1 MSHPDHNHAAAH
13 DHGHDHSHGA
23 PPADAGTALDPVCGM
38 TVKLGAGKPSLEHAG
53 TTYHFC
59 SNGCRTKFEADPDRY
74 LSPREPDPP
83 APPGTIYTCPMH
95 PEVRQVGPGACP
107 KCGMALEPETF
118 SADQPPNPEIADFT
132 RRLWVGAILAVPL
145 LVAEMG
151 EHLFG
156 FHLPIGVTARG
167 WGEFALAT
175 PVVWWAGWPF
185 LERGAASLKSGHL
198 NMFTLIALGVMAAWL
213 FSTAAV
219 LAPGLIPAEFRG
231 MDGAP
236 PLYFEAAAVIVALV
250 LVGQL
255 LELNA
260 RERTSHALRALLDLA
275 PARALRVRAD
285 GTDEDVAVEAI
296 QVGDRLRVR
305 PGGKVPV
312 DGVVLEGRT
321 AVDEALITGE
331 SMPVGKGPGDTLA
344 AGSLN
349 ASGAVVMRADKVGA
363 DTLLS
368 QIVQLVAQAQRSRAP
383 IQGLADRVSGWFVPG
398 VVLAAI
404 AAFAA
409 WALAGPEPRLAH
421 GLVAAVSVLI
431 IACPCALGLATPI
444 SIMVGV
450 GRGAHAGVLVRSAEA
465 LERFAAVDTLAVDK
479 TGTLTEGHPAYAGI
493 EPIGDFDGAVL
504 LRLAASLERSSEHPI
519 GLAIVEAAAARG
531 YALAEAADFDAP
543 AGRGVTGTVEGRR
556 LAIGSAGFLA
566 DQGADPTPLADWA
579 EAKRLEGAT
588 VVFVAVDGAA
598 AGAIAVADPVRPT
611 AKAAVDALH
620 AEGLKLVMITGDNAV
635 TARAVAARLGID
647 EVRADVS
654 PAGKAEAVQA
664 LRQAGKVVAMAGDGV
679 NDAPALAAADVGVAM
694 GGGADVAKESAGLT
708 LLGGDLAALV
718 RARRLSQAVMRN
730 IRQNLAFAFV
740 YNLAGVPLAAGALY
754 PAFGWLLSPA
764 IAAAAMSLSS
774 VSVVGNALRLN
785 AVKL

>member
-1 MSHPDHNHAAAH
+1 MSHDHAAHAH
-13 DHGHDHSHGA
+13 ASSAEGA
-23 PPADAGTALDPVCGM
+23 TAEVATARDPVCGM
-38 TVKLGAGKPSLEHAG
+38 TVRLDAGKPSAEHDG
-53 TTYHFC
+53 RTFHFC
-59 SNGCRTKFEADPDRY
+59 CEGCRTKFTADPDRY
-74 LSPREPDPP
+74 LSPRAPEPPPP
-83 APPGTIYTCPMH
+83 AGTIYTCPMH

-107 KCGMALEPETF
+107 KCGMALEPEAF

-132 RRLWVGAILAVPL
+132 RRLWIGAVLTAPL

-151 EHLFG
+151 AHLFG
-156 FHLPIGVTARG
+156 LRLPLSASVQG
-167 WGEFALAT
+167 WGELALAT

-213 FSTAAV
+213 FSTVAV
-219 LAPGLIPAEFRG
+219 LAPGVIPAEFRG
-231 MDGAP
+231 MDGGP
-236 PLYFEAAAVIVALV
+236 PLYFEAAAVIVVLV

-285 GTDEDVAVEAI
+285 GTDEDVAVE
-296 QVGDRLRVR
+296 VVRPGDRLRVR
-305 PGGKVPV
+305 PGEKIPV
-312 DGVVLEGRT
+312 DGEVLEGRT

-331 SMPVGKGPGDTLA
+331 SMPVGKGPGDSLA

-349 ASGAVVMRADKVGA
+349 TSGAVVMRADKVGA

-383 IQGLADRVSGWFVPG
+383 IQGLADRVAGWFVPA
-398 VVLAAI
+398 VVAAAV
-404 AAFAA
+404 AAFAV
-409 WALAGPEPRLAH
+409 WALVGPQPRLAH
-421 GLVAAVSVLI
+421 ALVAAVSVLI

-450 GRGAHAGVLVRSAEA
+450 GRGAHAGVLVRNAEA

-493 EPIGDFDGAVL
+493 EPVGDFDGAVL

-519 GLAIVEAAAARG
+519 ARAIVEAAAARG
-531 YALAEAADFDAP
+531 YALAEATDFDAP

-566 DQGADPTPLADWA
+566 EQGADAAALSDWA
-579 EAKRLEGAT
+579 QAKRSEGAT
-588 VVFVAVDGAA
+588 VVFVAVDGAV
-598 AGAIAVADPVRPT
+598 AGALAVADPVREG
-611 AKAAVDALH
+611 ARAAVEALH
-620 AEGLKLVMITGDNAV
+620 AAGLKLVMLTGDNAV
-635 TARAVAARLGID
+635 TARAVADRLGID
-647 EVRADVS
+647 EVRAEVS
-654 PAGKAEAVQA
+654 PAGKAQAVQA
-664 LRQAGKVVAMAGDGV
+664 LRKAGKVVAMAGDGV

-708 LLGGDLAALV
+708 LLGGDLSALV
-718 RARRLSQAVMRN
+718 RARRLSRAVMRN

-774 VSVVGNALRLN
+774 VSVVSNALRLN
-785 AVKL
+785 AAKL

>member
-1 MSHPDHNHAAAH
+1 MSHTHDALDQAHH
-13 DHGHDHSHGA
+13 DHAYNA
-23 PPADAGTALDPVCGM
+23 PPADGETAKDPVCGM
-38 TVKLGAGKPSLEHAG
+38 TVKLGAGKPSLEHAE
-53 TTYHFC
+53 TTYYFC
-59 SNGCRTKFEADPDRY
+59 CNGCRTRFEADPGKS
-74 LSPREPDPP
+74 LSPREPEPP
-83 APPGTIYTCPMH
+83 APAGTIYTCPMH
-95 PEVRQVGPGACP
+95 PEIRQVGPGTCP
-107 KCGMALEPETF
+107 KCGMALEPEAF

-151 EHLFG
+151 EHLFS
-156 FHLPIGVTARG
+156 FHLPIGPAVRG
-167 WGEFALAT
+167 WAELALAS

-236 PLYFEAAAVIVALV
+236 PLYFEAAAVIVVLV

-275 PARALRVRAD
+275 PARALRVAAD
-285 GTDEDVAVEAI
+285 GSDEDVAVEAI
-296 QVGDRLRVR
+296 RVGDRLRVR
-305 PGGKVPV
+305 PGEKVPV

-321 AVDEALITGE
+321 SVDEALITGE
-331 SMPVGKGPGDTLA
+331 SMPVGKTVGDALA

-383 IQGLADRVSGWFVPG
+383 IQGLADRVAGWFVPA
-398 VVLAAI
+398 VVLAAV
-404 AAFAA
+404 AAFAV
-409 WALAGPEPRLAH
+409 WALVGPEPRLAH

-450 GRGAHAGVLVRSAEA
+450 GRGAHAGVLVRNAEA
-465 LERFAAVDTLAVDK
+465 LERFAAVDTLALDK
-479 TGTLTEGHPAYAGI
+479 TGTLTEGRPAFAGV
-493 EPIGDFDGAVL
+493 EPVGDFDGAVL

-519 GLAIVEAAAARG
+519 ARALVEAAGARG
-531 YALAEAADFDAP
+531 YALAEATDFDAP
-543 AGRGVTGTVEGRR
+543 AGRGVVGTVEDRR
-556 LAIGSAGFLA
+556 LAIGSASFVA
-566 DQGADPTPLADWA
+566 EHGADPAALADWA
-579 EAKRLEGAT
+579 EGKRREGAT
-588 VVFVAVDGAA
+588 VVFVAVDGLA
-598 AGAIAVADPVRPT
+598 AGAIAVADPVRESARAT
-611 AKAAVDALH
+611 IDALH
-620 AEGLKLVMITGDNAV
+620 AEGLKLVMLTGDNDV

-647 EVRADVS
+647 EVRAEVS
-654 PAGKAEAVQA
+654 PAGKAQAVQA
-664 LRQAGKVVAMAGDGV
+664 LREAGKVVAMAGDGV

-718 RARRLSQAVMRN
+718 RARRLSRAVMRN

-774 VSVVGNALRLN
+774 VSVVTNALRLN
-785 AVKL
+785 ATKL